1 MALNKVMLIGN
12 VGHTPKVN
20 ENQSGKWAT
29 FTLAT
34 TDRAY
39 TTKSGTQVPE
49 RTEWHNIV
57 VNNGLVA
64 IVENYV
70 KSGTKLY
77 IEGKLRSRKYT
88 GKDNVERTVT
98 EIIASGIELLTPK
111 GETTQSTPQNN
122 PTAIPQTAAPVK
134 DDDLPF

>member
-12 VGHTPKVN
+12 VGHTPEVK
-20 ENQSGKWAT
+20 ENQNGKWAT

-70 KSGTKLY
+70 TRGSKLY
-77 IEGKLRSRKYT
+77 IEGRLRSRKYT
-88 GKDNVERTVT
+88 GKDGVERTVA
-98 EIIASGIELLTPK
+98 EIIATGMELLTPK
-111 GETTQSTPQNN
+111 GETQQSAPQNA
-122 PTAIPQTAAPVK
+122 PAAIPQPAAPVK